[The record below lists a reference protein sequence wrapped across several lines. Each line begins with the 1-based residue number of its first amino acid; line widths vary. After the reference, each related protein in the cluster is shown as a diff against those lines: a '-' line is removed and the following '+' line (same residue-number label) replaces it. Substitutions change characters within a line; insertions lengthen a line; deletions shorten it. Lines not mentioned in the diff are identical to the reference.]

1 MPATAE
7 EVRPAPRS
15 ARTETRRRPESARVR
30 RTNAAEVKRQALVDR
45 LAAKAAQADDTST
58 WRSLAG
64 MSDDDIIA
72 ALTRG

>member
-1 MPATAE
+1 MSAIAE
-7 EVRPAPRS
+7 DVRPAPR
-15 ARTETRRRPESARVR
+15 RARVR

-64 MSDDDIIA
+64 MSDDEIIA